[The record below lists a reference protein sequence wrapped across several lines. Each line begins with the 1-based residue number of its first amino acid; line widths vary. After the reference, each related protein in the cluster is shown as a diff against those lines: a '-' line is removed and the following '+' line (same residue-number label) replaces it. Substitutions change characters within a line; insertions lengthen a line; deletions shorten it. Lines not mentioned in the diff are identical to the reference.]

1 MEVEKSRMR
10 YIALDQ
16 LHPLENNP
24 RTITADDMKKL
35 QASIKANPDYFEA
48 RPIIASDRTGELV
61 IIGGNMRYRAAKL
74 NGLTTV
80 PVYVLHGLT
89 EAREREIIIRDNVN
103 NGRFDWDKLANE
115 WDSDALKD
123 WGVTL
128 PKWDDGADL
137 TGASNAEYKDFI
149 EKFKPKLTT
158 DDCYTPPAVF
168 DAVEKWVRKTYK
180 LPDTVKTL
188 RPFKPGG
195 DYQREDYS
203 GDVVVI
209 DNPPFSILTEILRWY
224 LDQNVRFFLF
234 AQALTNFNAL
244 QGDKRLTRVIAF
256 ADVIYENG
264 AHVSTGF
271 ITNMEPGVAV
281 RTSAELHDAVE
292 AANDKK
298 TAELGKYQ
306 RPRNVKVAS
315 DFAKANRAG
324 CENVFTFDQV
334 RLVKNIDAMKSK
346 GRVLYGSGCIVSD
359 AVADKL
365 DRDTAEAERRRAA
378 RMGEQPGGLCLELSA
393 REKAI
398 VAELNKSDGG
408 FNE

>member
-1 MEVEKSRMR
+1 MKREELTV
-10 YIALDQ
+10 
-16 LHPLENNP
+16 PLSELKPNPDNP
-24 RTITADDMKKL
+24 RTIKKQKL
-35 QASIKANPDYFEA
+35 NQLEKSLAEFPEMMQL
-48 RPIIASDRTGELV
+48 RPIVVDENNV
-61 IIGGNMRYRAAKL
+61 ILGGNMRYEALKASGAVNTQVVKVT
-74 NGLTTV
+74 GLTD
-80 PVYVLHGLT
+80 
-89 EAREREIIIRDNVN
+89 AQKREFVIKDNVPF
-103 NGRFDWDKLANE
+103 GDWDWDKLANE
-115 WDSDALKD
+115 WDAEELND
-123 WGVTL
+123 WGVAL

-180 LPDTVKTL
+180 LPDTVKNL

-224 LDQNVRFFLF
+224 LDKNVRFFLF

>member
-1 MEVEKSRMR
+1 M
-10 YIALDQ
+10 
-16 LHPLENNP
+16 PLSELKPNPDNP
-24 RTITADDMKKL
+24 RTIKKQKL
-35 QASIKANPDYFEA
+35 NQLEKSLAEFPEMMQL
-48 RPIIASDRTGELV
+48 RPIVVDENNV
-61 IIGGNMRYRAAKL
+61 ILGGNMRYEALKASGAVNTQVVKVT
-74 NGLTTV
+74 GLTD
-80 PVYVLHGLT
+80 
-89 EAREREIIIRDNVN
+89 AQKREFVIKDNVPF
-103 NGRFDWDKLANE
+103 GDWDWDKLANE
-115 WDSDALKD
+115 WDAEELND
-123 WGVTL
+123 WGVAL

-137 TGASNAEYKDFI
+137 TGASSAEYRDFI

-224 LDQNVRFFLF
+224 LDRNVRFFLF

-292 AANDKK
+292 AASDKK
-298 TAELGKYQ
+298 TADLGKYR

>member
-1 MEVEKSRMR
+1 MKREE
-10 YIALDQ
+10 LT
-16 LHPLENNP
+16 LPLSELKPNPDNP
-24 RTITADDMKKL
+24 RTIKKQKL
-35 QASIKANPDYFEA
+35 NQLEKSLAEFPEMMQL
-48 RPIIASDRTGELV
+48 RPIVVDENNV
-61 IIGGNMRYRAAKL
+61 ILGGNMRYEALKANGAVNTQVVKVT
-74 NGLTTV
+74 GLTD
-80 PVYVLHGLT
+80 
-89 EAREREIIIRDNVN
+89 AQKREFVIKDNVPF
-103 NGRFDWDKLANE
+103 GDWDWDKLANE
-115 WDSDALKD
+115 WDADELND
-123 WGVTL
+123 WGVAL

-137 TGASNAEYKDFI
+137 TGASNAEYKAFI

-180 LPDTVKTL
+180 IPDTVKTL

-224 LDQNVRFFLF
+224 LDRNVRFFLF
-234 AQALTNFNAL
+234 AQAVTNFNAL

-256 ADVIYENG
+256 ADVTYENG

-315 DFAKANRAG
+315 DFAKPNRAG

-334 RLVKNIDAMKSK
+334 RLVKNIDAMKAK
-346 GRVLYGSGCIVSD
+346 GKALYGAGCIVSD

-365 DRDTAEAERRRAA
+365 DRDAAEAERRRAA
-378 RMGEQPGGLCLELSA
+378 RMGEQPGGLCLELSE

-398 VAELNKSDGG
+398 VDELNKSDGG

>member
-1 MEVEKSRMR
+1 MKREELTV
-10 YIALDQ
+10 
-16 LHPLENNP
+16 PLSELKPNPDNP
-24 RTITADDMKKL
+24 RTIKKQKL
-35 QASIKANPDYFEA
+35 NQLEKSLAEFPEMMQL
-48 RPIIASDRTGELV
+48 RPIVVDENNV
-61 IIGGNMRYRAAKL
+61 ILGGNMRYEALKASGAVNTQVVKVT
-74 NGLTTV
+74 GLTD
-80 PVYVLHGLT
+80 
-89 EAREREIIIRDNVN
+89 AQKREFVIKDNVPF
-103 NGRFDWDKLANE
+103 GDWDWDKLANE
-115 WDSDALKD
+115 WDADELND
-123 WGVTL
+123 WGVAL

-137 TGASNAEYKDFI
+137 TGASNAEYKAFI

-180 LPDTVKTL
+180 IPDTVKTL

-224 LDQNVRFFLF
+224 LDRNVRFFLF
-234 AQALTNFNAL
+234 AQAVTNFNAL

-256 ADVIYENG
+256 ADITYENG

-271 ITNMEPGVAV
+271 ITNMEPGVAI

-292 AANDKK
+292 AASDKK
-298 TAELGKYQ
+298 TADLGKYR

-334 RLVKNIDAMKSK
+334 CLVKNIDAMRAK
-346 GRVLYGSGCIVSD
+346 GKALYGAGCIVSD

-365 DRDTAEAERRRAA
+365 DRDAAEAERRRAA

>member
-1 MEVEKSRMR
+1 MKREELTV
-10 YIALDQ
+10 
-16 LHPLENNP
+16 PLSELKPNPDNP
-24 RTITADDMKKL
+24 RTIKKQKL
-35 QASIKANPDYFEA
+35 NQLEKSLAEFPEMMQL
-48 RPIIASDRTGELV
+48 RPIVVDENNV
-61 IIGGNMRYRAAKL
+61 ILGGNMRYEALKASGAVNTQVVKVT
-74 NGLTTV
+74 GLTD
-80 PVYVLHGLT
+80 
-89 EAREREIIIRDNVN
+89 AQKREFVIKDNVPF
-103 NGRFDWDKLANE
+103 GDWDWDKLANE
-115 WDSDALKD
+115 WDAEELND
-123 WGVTL
+123 WGVAL

-137 TGASNAEYKDFI
+137 TGASNAEYKAFI

-180 LPDTVKTL
+180 IPDTVKTL

-224 LDQNVRFFLF
+224 LDRNVRFFLF
-234 AQALTNFNAL
+234 AQAVTNFNAL

-256 ADVIYENG
+256 ADITYENG

-271 ITNMEPGVAV
+271 ITNMEPGVAI

-292 AANDKK
+292 AASDKK
-298 TAELGKYQ
+298 TADLGKYR

-334 RLVKNIDAMKSK
+334 CLVKNIDAMRAK
-346 GRVLYGSGCIVSD
+346 GKALYGAGCIVSD

-365 DRDTAEAERRRAA
+365 DRDAAEAERRRAA

>member
-1 MEVEKSRMR
+1 M
-10 YIALDQ
+10 
-16 LHPLENNP
+16 PLSELKPNPDNP
-24 RTITADDMKKL
+24 RTIKKQKL
-35 QASIKANPDYFEA
+35 NQLEKSLAEFPEMMQL
-48 RPIIASDRTGELV
+48 RPIVVDENNV
-61 IIGGNMRYRAAKL
+61 ILGGNMRYEALKASGAVNTQVVKVT
-74 NGLTTV
+74 GLTD
-80 PVYVLHGLT
+80 
-89 EAREREIIIRDNVN
+89 AQKREFVIKDNVPF
-103 NGRFDWDKLANE
+103 GDWDWDKLANE
-115 WDSDALKD
+115 WDAEGLND

-137 TGASNAEYKDFI
+137 TGASNAEYKAFI

-180 LPDTVKTL
+180 IPDTVKTL

-224 LDQNVRFFLF
+224 LDRNVRFFLF
-234 AQALTNFNAL
+234 AQAVTNFNAL

-256 ADVIYENG
+256 ADVTYENG

-271 ITNMEPGVAV
+271 ITNMEPGVAI

-292 AANDKK
+292 AASDKK
-298 TAELGKYQ
+298 TADLGKYR

-334 RLVKNIDAMKSK
+334 CLVKNIDAMKAK
-346 GRVLYGSGCIVSD
+346 GKVLYGSGCIVSD

-378 RMGEQPGGLCLELSA
+378 RMGEQPGGLCLELSE